1 MNVVDIISKEIKK
14 FLSEAYV
21 PKEDTRSLFDKDV
34 SDDDIQRAEEI
45 IQQGVDPTW
54 NVAEWGSMFIGVTGR
69 HQVYYTFWK
78 YSPKAGEMHYMGNL
92 ATDIIR
98 AAEKAKKIAGK
109 QPIYFDNYETLKGL
123 AGGPVDVIGF
133 GKYRGKTLGEVYAEN
148 PQYVIWIAKNFTA
161 RNAKQREFVNI
172 AQDFSDTYFRSMADT
187 NRAAETKEFFGKR
200 GEKVEMTIQ
209 IVKIDAYGNA
219 PDGYTDYGNSIS
231 YRVRTET
238 EGERFQ
244 FYATPKGM
252 SKLTGVEYTAKYL
265 QGNYGVFE
273 VVSQETKDGIEAAI
287 PALINTDV
295 IMKGTI
301 KNHKE
306 IVGKKYTILSRVTLK
321 KL

>member
-1 MNVVDIISKEIKK
+1 MSVIDIISKEIKN

-21 PKEDTRSLFDKDV
+21 PREDTRSLFDKDIR
-34 SDDDIQRAEEI
+34 DEDILRAEEI
-45 IQQGVDPTW
+45 IQHGVDPSW

-78 YSPKAGEMHYMGNL
+78 YNPRVGEMRYMGNL
-92 ATDIIR
+92 ATDIVR

-109 QPIYFDNYETLKGL
+109 QPIYFDDYETLKGL

-133 GKYRGKTLGEVYAEN
+133 GKYRGRTLGEVYSED

-161 RNAKQREFVNI
+161 RNAKQKEFVTI
-172 AQDFSDTYFRSMADT
+172 AKDFSDTYFRSMADT

-200 GEKVEMTIQ
+200 GEKVEMTTQ
-209 IVKIDAYGNA
+209 IVKIDTYNNT
-219 PDGYTDYGNSIS
+219 PDGYSSYGNSVS

-238 EGERFQ
+238 EHVRFQ
-244 FYATPKGM
+244 FYATPKEM
-252 SKLTGVEYTAKYL
+252 SKLTGVEYKGKLIRGSYD
-265 QGNYGVFE
+265 VFE
-273 VVSQETKDGIEAAI
+273 VVSQETKDAIEAAI

-301 KNHKE
+301 KTHKE